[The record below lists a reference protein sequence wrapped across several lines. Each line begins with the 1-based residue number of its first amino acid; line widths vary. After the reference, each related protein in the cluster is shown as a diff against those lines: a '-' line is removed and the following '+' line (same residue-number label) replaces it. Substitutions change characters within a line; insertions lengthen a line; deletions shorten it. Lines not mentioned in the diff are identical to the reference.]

1 MTQNSNLITP
11 SPKTRIGINGFGRIG
26 RCTFKQFLADDR
38 FEVAGVNDLAEL
50 DELAYLLKY
59 DSVHGWYP
67 RKVSTSGDRLVVD
80 GTEIP
85 FTQERDT
92 TKLPWGD
99 LGVDVVIEST
109 GAMRSRSDSAGHLE
123 AGASRVVI
131 SAPSDDADAT
141 FVFGVNE
148 ETYDPDNHFVVS
160 NASCTTNCLAPV
172 AKVLSDSFGV
182 EHLMMT
188 TIHAYTSSQSLMDMP
203 TRKRRRGRAA
213 ALSIIPTT
221 SGATKATAVVIP
233 ELEGRMD
240 GIAFRVPVEDGS
252 VTDITAVLDRSVT
265 VEEVHSALNAAAE
278 GRMKR
283 VLRVTEEALVSRD
296 IIGDPHS
303 SIVDAESTMVLRDRV
318 VKVVSWYDN
327 EWGYSARMVDI
338 AAVVAG

>member
-1 MTQNSNLITP
+1 ML
-11 SPKTRIGINGFGRIG
+11 RIAINGFGRIG
-26 RCTFKQFLADDR
+26 RCSFKQFIEDDR
-38 FEVAGVNDLAEL
+38 FEIVGVNDLAEIE
-50 DELAYLLKY
+50 ELAYLLKY

-67 RKVSTSGDRLVVD
+67 RKVSTSGDDLIVD
-80 GTEIP
+80 DARIA
-85 FTQERDT
+85 FSQERDPAR
-92 TKLPWGD
+92 LPWGD

-109 GAMRSRSDSAGHLE
+109 GAMRSREDAAGHLE

-141 FVFGVNE
+141 FVYGVNDH
-148 ETYDPDNHFVVS
+148 TFDPESHFVVS

-182 EHLMMT
+182 EHLMMS
-188 TIHAYTSSQSLMDMP
+188 TIHAYTSSQSLMDLP

-221 SGATKATAVVIP
+221 TGATKATALVIP

-240 GIAFRVPVEDGS
+240 GMAFRVPVEDGS
-252 VTDITAVLDRSVT
+252 VTDITALLRREVT
-265 VEEVHSALNAAAE
+265 VDEVHAALSVAAE
-278 GRMKR
+278 GRMKG
-283 VLRVTEEALVSRD
+283 VLRITDEALVSRD

-303 SIVDAESTMVLRDRV
+303 SIVDAESTMLLQGNV
-318 VKVVSWYDN
+318 VKIVAWYDN

-338 AAVVAG
+338 AAVVGG

>member
-1 MTQNSNLITP
+1 MTQNSNLITRT
-11 SPKTRIGINGFGRIG
+11 PKTRIGINGFGRIG

-80 GTEIP
+80 GIEIP
-85 FTQERDT
+85 FTQERDPA
-92 TKLPWGD
+92 KLPWGD
-99 LGVDVVIEST
+99 LGVDVVIEAT
-109 GAMRSRSDSAGHLE
+109 GAMRSRSDSAGHLD

-141 FVFGVNE
+141 FVFGVND
-148 ETYDPDNHFVVS
+148 ETYDPDSHFVVS

-221 SGATKATAVVIP
+221 SGATKATALVIP

-252 VTDITAVLDRSVT
+252 VTDITAVLGREVT
-265 VEEVHSALNAAAE
+265 VDEVHSALDQAAE

-303 SIVDAESTMVLRDRV
+303 SIVDAESTMVLRGNV

>member
-1 MTQNSNLITP
+1 M
-11 SPKTRIGINGFGRIG
+11 TRIAINGFGRIG
-26 RCTFKQFLADDR
+26 RCSFKQFIEDDR
-38 FEVAGVNDLAEL
+38 FEVVGVNDLAEL

-67 RKVSTSGDRLVVD
+67 HKVSTSGSDIVVD
-80 GTEIP
+80 ENKIS
-85 FTQERDT
+85 FSQERDP
-92 TKLPWGD
+92 TKLPWGE

-109 GAMRSRSDSAGHLE
+109 GAMRSREDAAGHLE

-141 FVFGVNE
+141 FVCGVND
-148 ETYDPDNHFVVS
+148 ETFDPERHFVVS

-182 EHLMMT
+182 EHLMMS
-188 TIHAYTSSQSLMDMP
+188 TIHAYTSSQSLMDLP

-221 SGATKATAVVIP
+221 TGATKATALVIP
-233 ELEGRMD
+233 ELAGRMD
-240 GIAFRVPVEDGS
+240 GMAFRVPVEDGS
-252 VTDITAVLDRSVT
+252 VTDITALLRREVT
-265 VEEVHSALNAAAE
+265 VEEVHAALTEAAE
-278 GRMKR
+278 GRMKG
-283 VLRVTEEALVSRD
+283 VLRLTDEALVSRD

-303 SIVDAESTMVLRDRV
+303 SIVDAESTLLLQGNVIKIV
-318 VKVVSWYDN
+318 AWYDN